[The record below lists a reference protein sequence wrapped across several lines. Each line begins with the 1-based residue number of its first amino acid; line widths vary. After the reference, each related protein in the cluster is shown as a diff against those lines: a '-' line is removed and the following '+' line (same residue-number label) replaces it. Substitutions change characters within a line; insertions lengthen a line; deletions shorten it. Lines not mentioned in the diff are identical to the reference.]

1 MASVNTDSCLHGR
14 AHSKTAQNGGV
25 SAQSPMRYP
34 HASWHASI
42 VAAHAPSI
50 MAAAAIDSGGCP
62 RRAPPDL
69 ITCTS
74 TNAHSKLRNE
84 LQNELQTSGKM
95 SCSTM
100 ARRRP
105 SSHRKTPPRLRIGR
119 NRYSK
124 RVNRA
129 QAPRTWPGSGCCSS
143 ATQRPPPSRRTVPV
157 RVPACISFEFTPV
170 RVGYW
175 YGIYSVFHSPWYHL
189 H

>member
-1 MASVNTDSCLHGR
+1 MLVFGLYLFCFNKPRSLIDL
-14 AHSKTAQNGGV
+14 
-25 SAQSPMRYP
+25 RYL
-34 HASWHASI
+34 
-42 VAAHAPSI
+42 
-50 MAAAAIDSGGCP
+50 DSGGCP

-84 LQNELQTSGKM
+84 LQNELQTSCKM

-105 SSHRKTPPRLRIGR
+105 SSHLKTPPRLHIGR
-119 NRYSK
+119 NRSNK

-175 YGIYSVFHSPWYHL
+175 YGIYSVLHSPWYHL